1 MARLLEISALAP
13 GSLVLDPFLGSGT
26 TARAAKDAGLRCVGI
41 EAEERYCEMAVR
53 RLAQGVFV

>member
-1 MARLLEISALAP
+1 VPEP
-13 GSLVLDPFLGSGT
+13 YYD
-26 TARAAKDAGLRCVGI
+26 KDAGLRCVGI